1 MASLTQSIAS
11 VEQEIRNSISKE
23 VPWDLVTTFSKI
35 VRESGTEGE
44 WKAAHYIYDQ
54 LKSFGADVTM
64 LKPELLISVPRG
76 ARLEVLSPAGGGT
89 IRAKTPAF
97 SLPTTGV
104 EADVVF
110 LPAPKVERI
119 EDMFSTRGQSAETDI
134 AGKIVISEGM
144 SMPMRVRDHEKRGAL
159 AQIYVNPGQA
169 IHEGICT
176 SIWGTP
182 TLSSLEQKPKSPI
195 VCVNRPD
202 GEKLIQLAQ
211 ASKLRVRIETK
222 LDEGW
227 VQCPLNTVWIEGSE
241 EPEKFL
247 LVHGHLDSW
256 HEGIGDNATGDASLL
271 ELARVFTKHRGKLR
285 RSLRICWWPGHSHG
299 RYAGSTWFADEFARD
314 LARNCVA
321 QLDIDSPGC
330 RDATEYFEDVMW
342 MQEAESFCR
351 DVIRDVTGKDSRGK
365 RPLRAGDYSF
375 NQIGLSGFFML
386 LSNIPTARRK
396 ELGYNYIVGGCG
408 GNIAWHTEDDL
419 LPVADPEVLF
429 TDINI
434 YVSAISRVLNADVLP
449 FEHSRAAREI
459 REQLEKYQTSSKGHL
474 DLSAAIDA
482 ASALEIMLQKFEA
495 TTKSAEPGEQREF
508 NQAIMDIARLLVPV
522 NYARGERFDHDPA
535 VSLPPVPKLDRA
547 PMLAELVGDH
557 TLYRS
562 LQTELVREK
571 NKIVDSLDS
580 ARVIAERLVNA
591 QSARRL

>member
-1 MASLTQSIAS
+1 MASLTHSIS
-11 VEQEIRNSISKE
+11 TVEQEIRKSISKE
-23 VPWDLVTTFSKI
+23 IPWDLVTTFSKLI
-35 VRESGTEGE
+35 RESGTEGE
-44 WKAAHYIYDQ
+44 WKAAHYIHDKLQ
-54 LKSFGADVTM
+54 SFGADVTM
-64 LKPELLISVPRG
+64 HTPELLISVPRG
-76 ARLEVLSPAGGGT
+76 ARLEVLSPSGIGI

-97 SLPTTGV
+97 ALPTTGV

-110 LPAPKVERI
+110 LPSPKVERI
-119 EDMFSTRGQSAETDI
+119 EDMFSTRGQVSDIDI

-159 AQIYVNPGQA
+159 AQIYVNPGEP

-182 TLSSLEQKPKSPI
+182 TLSSLERKPKSPI

-202 GEKLIQLAQ
+202 GEKLIQQAQ
-211 ASKLRVRIETK
+211 AGTLRVRIETK

-227 VQCPLNTVWIEGSE
+227 VKCPLNTVWIQGSE

-256 HEGIGDNATGDASLL
+256 HEGIGDNATGDAALL
-271 ELARVFTKHRGKLR
+271 ELARVFTKHRDKLR

-299 RYAGSTWFADEFARD
+299 RYAGSTWFADEFARE

-330 RDATEYFEDVMW
+330 RDATEYMEDVMW
-342 MQEAESFCR
+342 MQEADTFCK
-351 DVIRDVTGKDSRGK
+351 DVIRDVTGKESRGK

-375 NQIGLSGFFML
+375 NQIGLTGFFML
-386 LSNIPTARRK
+386 LSNIPPARRK
-396 ELGYNYIVGGCG
+396 ELGHNYIVGGCG
-408 GNIAWHTEDDL
+408 GNTAWHTEKDL
-419 LPVADPEVLF
+419 LDVADPEVLF
-429 TDINI
+429 TDLNI
-434 YVSAISRVLNADVLP
+434 YVAAINRVLNADVLP

-459 REQLEKYQTSSKGHL
+459 REQLEKYQAGCKDHLNLSSAIEAAAEL
-474 DLSAAIDA
+474 EESLQTFERAAQSAAP
-482 ASALEIMLQKFEA
+482 SARA
-495 TTKSAEPGEQREF
+495 EF

-535 VSLPPVPKLDRA
+535 TSLPAVPKLDRA
-547 PMLAELVGDH
+547 SQLAELTGDH
-557 TLYRS
+557 MLYRS
-562 LQTELVREK
+562 LQTELIREK

-580 ARVIAERLVNA
+580 ARLIADRLH
-591 QSARRL
+591 

>member
-1 MASLTQSIAS
+1 MASLTQSMAS
-11 VEQEIRNSISKE
+11 VEQEIRRSVSRD

-44 WKAAHYIYDQ
+44 WKAAQYIFDK
-54 LKSFGADVTM
+54 LKNFGADVTM
-64 LKPELLISVPRG
+64 HTPELLISVPRG
-76 ARLEVLSPAGGGT
+76 ARLQVLSPNGGSN
-89 IRAKTPAF
+89 IRAKVPAF
-97 SLPTTGV
+97 ALSTSGV
-104 EADVVF
+104 EAEVVF
-110 LPAPKVERI
+110 LPSPKVERI
-119 EDMFSTRGQSAETDI
+119 EDMFSTRGQASDTDI

-159 AQIYVNPGQA
+159 AQIYVNPGEA

-182 TLSSLEQKPKSPI
+182 TLSSLERKPKSPI
-195 VCVNRPD
+195 ICVNRPD
-202 GEKLIQLAQ
+202 GEKLIQQAQ
-211 ASKLRVRIETK
+211 AGTLRVRIETK

-227 VQCPLNTVWIEGSE
+227 VKCPLNSVWVEGTD

-271 ELARVFTKHRGKLR
+271 ELARVFTQHRGKLR

-314 LARNCVA
+314 LARNCVG

-342 MQEAESFCR
+342 MQEADTFCR
-351 DVIRDVTGKDSRGK
+351 DVIHDVTGKDSRGK

-375 NQIGLSGFFML
+375 NQIGLTGFFML
-386 LSNIPTARRK
+386 LSNIPPARRK
-396 ELGYNYIVGGCG
+396 ELGHNYIVGGCG
-408 GNIAWHTEDDL
+408 GNTAWHTEKDL
-419 LPVADPEVLF
+419 LDVADPDVLL

-434 YVSAISRVLNADVLP
+434 YVAAITRVLNSDVLP

-459 REQLEKYQTSSKGHL
+459 REQLEKYQASCKGHL
-474 DLSAAIDA
+474 NLSTAIDA
-482 ASALEIMLQKFEA
+482 ATELENALEKFERA
-495 TTKSAEPGEQREF
+495 SKEAQPGSRREF
-508 NQAIMDIARLLVPV
+508 NQAITDIARLLVPV

-535 VSLPPVPKLDRA
+535 VSLPAVPKLDRA
-547 PMLAELVGDH
+547 PLLGELANDH
-557 TLYRS
+557 MLYRS
-562 LQTELVREK
+562 LQTELIRET
-571 NKIVDSLDS
+571 NKVVDSLDS
-580 ARVIAERLVNA
+580 ARFIAESLC
-591 QSARRL
+591 